1 MIPPPV
7 SVGAARKCCEK
18 YIVNVAEYPEA
29 DGVYTRQA
37 ELLYGEWFWDQNNE
51 EKPKYKILGVNSYW
65 EFHKITYTSRGFST
79 KVLARAWDYQ
89 YSELCLED
97 TSGWRSYGD
106 HYPAFTVTIT
116 RNNPSQSSKLS
127 TVDYGPLYIPNRR
140 RFSPFTKIVHFFRN
154 WP

>member
-79 KVLARAWDYQ
+79 KVLARAWDYH
-89 YSELCLED
+89 YSQLCLED

-106 HYPAFTVTIT
+106 HYPGFTVTIT
-116 RNNPSQSSKLS
+116 CGEETTQARVQNCLPE
-127 TVDYGPLYIPNRR
+127 YIPNRR
-140 RFSPFTKIVHFFRN
+140 RFSPFKK
-154 WP
+154 